1 MSDSKVLQLDGLVTY
16 QAGSIVSR
24 TIVKNSSGSVTLFA
38 FDKGQEISEH
48 KVPYDATA
56 HILDGEVEIT
66 VAGSANL
73 LKVGDII
80 LMPAGKTHA
89 LRAVKRFKMVLTM
102 IRAGEIESIV

>member
-1 MSDSKVLQLDGLVTY
+1 MSGSKVLQLDGLVTY

-73 LKVGDII
+73 LKAGDMI
-80 LMPAGKTHA
+80 LMPAGESHA

-102 IRAGEIESIV
+102 IRAEEAVNN